1 MNVVS
6 HGNTSL
12 AAVLIGDRGQ
22 FLFPRPTKTVWY
34 AFPEPFMQFMTALFH
49 GIDFHTLQSGKAT
62 LGSTAYADVI
72 LGGWAF
78 VAATFFAWLSAK
90 LPPEN

>member
-1 MNVVS
+1 MKPLRTGATFAFTVM
-6 HGNTSL
+6 
-12 AAVLIGDRGQ
+12 
-22 FLFPRPTKTVWY
+22 LFYALCAMVWY

-72 LGGWAF
+72 LGVWAF